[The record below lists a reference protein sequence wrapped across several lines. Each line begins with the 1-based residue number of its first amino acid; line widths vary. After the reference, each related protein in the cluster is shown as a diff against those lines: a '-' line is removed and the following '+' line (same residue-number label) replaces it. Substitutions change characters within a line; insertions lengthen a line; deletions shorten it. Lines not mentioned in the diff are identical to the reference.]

1 MNIYSYKA
9 VEKFI
14 EEKLIPQGYEV
25 VEIPGALVDSYVCI
39 APDDGHYN
47 FIFRE
52 QYLNEWSS
60 GLTARRCRKLTRWAL
75 DALAAVQEQEEQEI
89 A

>member
-1 MNIYSYKA
+1 MQNIYSYKA

-14 EEKLIPQGYEV
+14 AEKLIPAGYEI
-25 VEIPGALVDSYVCI
+25 ELIPGALVDSYVCI
-39 APDDGHYN
+39 APDENHYN

-52 QYLNEWSS
+52 TYINEWSS
-60 GLTARRCRKLTRWAL
+60 GLTMRRCMKLTKWAL
-75 DALAAVQEQEEQEI
+75 DALASVQEQEI